1 MSAACGAEAKTV
13 HRLLECTFSQE
24 RKKTVFSRGVSNPID
39 EEVVIVDEMSMVDIV
54 LMYHLLS
61 AMPKNGR
68 IIMVGDSDQLPS
80 VGAGNVLSD
89 IISSGVVKT
98 VVLKEIFRQAQ
109 QSMIVVNAHN
119 INDGKMPEY
128 DNKTGDFFVLKRPFV
143 PNGID
148 EIVSLCTTRLPSFL
162 GVDPLSQVQILSP
175 SRRGE
180 AGIENLNRILQD
192 VFNPPS
198 ASKTELKRPGYVLRC
213 GDKVMQVRNNYD
225 LPWETANGDCGMGI
239 FNGDIGIIEEIDKK
253 RGQMKIVFDNEKIT
267 YYPTDSAEDI
277 EPAYAVTVH
286 KSQGSEFDAVILALY
301 PSHRNLLSRNLL
313 YTAVTRAKRFVV
325 IVGREDVIRFMCEN
339 NFQSERYSNLAGFL
353 TDNQ

>member
-1 MSAACGAEAKTV
+1 MFTRGA
-13 HRLLECTFSQE
+13 
-24 RKKTVFSRGVSNPID
+24 SNPID

-80 VGAGNVLSD
+80 VGAGNVLRD

-98 VVLKEIFRQAQ
+98 VALKEIFRQAQ

-128 DNKTGDFFVLKRPFV
+128 DNKTGDFFFLKRPFTAH
-143 PNGID
+143 GIS
-148 EIVSLCTTRLPSFL
+148 EIVSLCTTRLPAFL
-162 GVDPLSQVQILSP
+162 GVDALTQVQVLSP

-180 AGIENLNRILQD
+180 AGVENLNHELQN

-198 ASKTELKRPGYVLRC
+198 DEKTEIKRPGHVLRC

-225 LPWETANGDCGMGI
+225 LPWETEDGDGGMGI
-239 FNGDIGIIEEIDKK
+239 FNGDIGIIEEIDK
-253 RGQMKIVFDNEKIT
+253 RNGQLKIVFDGEKIT
-267 YYPTDSAEDI
+267 YYPTDSIEDI

-286 KSQGSEFDAVILALY
+286 KSQGSEFDAVVLALY
-301 PSHRNLLSRNLL
+301 PTHKNLLSRNLL
-313 YTAVTRAKRFVV
+313 YTAVTRARRFVV
-325 IVGREDVIRFMCEN
+325 IVGREDVVRFMCEN
-339 NFQSERYSNLAGFL
+339 DFQSMRYSNLKEFL
-353 TDNQ
+353 CESDKF